1 VGKSQELGIKGSIS
15 IWAKQDPTAAGEW
28 LNQRESGPELD
39 SALLEHAAIVSRLDG
54 AAAMEWAI
62 SITNDKLQQNA
73 IRTVGQEW
81 YRQDKES
88 VEKWLP

>member
-1 VGKSQELGIKGSIS
+1 MGKSQELGIKGSIS
-15 IWAKQDPTAAGEW
+15 IWAKQDPTAGEW

-39 SALLEHAAIVSRLDG
+39 SALMEYAAIVSRRDG